1 MFYLRKKDV
10 KNRVFFHKK
19 EKLSVIYKY
28 IFFSIFNRCYLKKGS
43 VKFNKVLFVCKSM
56 YYNKFS
62 RLSSKTRLLRR
73 CVVSNRNRANSRS
86 FGGLSRI
93 VIRDFI
99 HSGVIPG
106 YKKAVW

>member
-1 MFYLRKKDV
+1 MFYLKKKDV
-10 KNRVFFHKK
+10 KNRIFFRKK

-28 IFFSIFNRCYLKKGS
+28 IFFSLSNRCYLKKGS

-56 YYNKFS
+56 YSNKFS

-73 CVVSNRNRANSRS
+73 CIISNRNRANYRS